1 MTSLRYNKFLG
12 VVLVDTFKMLVTI
25 FAHWQQGWT
34 LLMPLPLCWYHS
46 FSQAM
51 NNFRLSTFLFSD
63 KKNVT
68 AVAAAA
74 DPNLR
79 HIVGHHVDVVSVT
92 HVQRA
97 EDDVGGQPGHLILT
111 PNTHIHTTWNLL
123 VVFIFIYFVR
133 SIFLFSF
140 LLFFLSFLF
149 SFFFFSCSVF
159 HCYQKLINLNE
170 NFNFLAKSYSLIH
183 DFFFVGF
190 LSWKI

>member
-1 MTSLRYNKFLG
+1 MLIDNKVGHYWCLCHC
-12 VVLVDTFKMLVTI
+12 VDTILFRKQWIILDY
-25 FAHWQQGWT
+25 Q
-34 LLMPLPLCWYHS
+34 HS
-46 FSQAM
+46 F
-51 NNFRLSTFLFSD
+51 FSD

-133 SIFLFSF
+133 SIFLFPFFYFSF
-140 LLFFLSFLF
+140 HSFFLF
-149 SFFFFSCSVF
+149 SFFHV
-159 HCYQKLINLNE
+159 
-170 NFNFLAKSYSLIH
+170 
-183 DFFFVGF
+183 
-190 LSWKI
+190 LSFIVIRNWLT